1 MGMNDERL
9 GHTSPPARLLAWPLT
24 VLAALVPL
32 AFSPDLGDSF
42 ELPKLVLLKVGLAMM
57 LLMLAARS
65 SAAVDVSIARTPAG
79 LAALLVLST
88 NVLATLGSVEPR
100 TSLLGN
106 YGVGQGLLT
115 VAIGVAYF
123 WLAASWI
130 RTGAALTWLAAGL
143 ALAAAVSSGYAIVQ
157 YAGLDPLAW
166 LNFDATP
173 VFGTLGNPNGLG
185 EFLAMTLPLTAWLAW
200 SGRGLR
206 RDLPLWGLGLQ
217 VVALVMTQARAAWLT
232 VLLQVLV
239 VGLLAIRGGRES
251 DRWGRLLILAP
262 QAAALIG
269 FALLLVAPPSALGI
283 DAIDE
288 RAIWGLK
295 GEPLQSRREL
305 WHSTLAMIADR
316 PVLGW
321 GPDTFEL
328 AYPAYRS
335 PALDARLNVVL
346 RPETAHNAVLVAAFN
361 AGLPAAAAYVG
372 LHLTIVL
379 VLQRA
384 IFRSHSTTPTG
395 PPTAAL
401 ALLLSWGSYA
411 ILFVPGQPHVTTDW
425 LAWMI
430 GGAAVGLFGARAGT
444 WRAPTGQPL
453 APLVRLGTLALVLGL
468 LVEAGSGLAADA
480 AYGRAYAT
488 DQSDSPSP
496 SLVWLRRAV
505 DLRPFEPVYRRALGL
520 GLVDLARETDDPA
533 RFALAVEQLERASAL
548 SGERD
553 AELLIRLA
561 RATLEW
567 EAASGHVTDAPLVH
581 ARRALE
587 LDPLNP
593 LFRAEAADL
602 AVSLGRWELAREHWQ
617 TARAMARSA
626 DALQR
631 LGEVAMRLGGTLAA
645 RDAFRAATERP
656 WRTRFVPMHARSWG
670 EAALAAGLADEAARA
685 FGRALEL
692 APNDV
697 RTRIRRAE
705 TLAMAGRRAEAM
717 EEAGRALDQAPAD
730 PRAAALVER
739 LGRP

>member
-1 MGMNDERL
+1 MGVSQTRNE
-9 GHTSPPARLLAWPLT
+9 HSTWPARGAAW
-24 VLAALVPL
+24 VLAGLAAFVPL

-42 ELPKLVLLKVGLAMM
+42 ELPKLVLLKVGLAVI
-57 LLMLAARS
+57 LLMLAAGS
-65 SAAVDVSIARTPAG
+65 SAAVDLSIARTPAG
-79 LAALLVLST
+79 WIVLLLLCAH
-88 NVLATLGSVEPR
+88 VLATLGSIEPR

-123 WLAASWI
+123 WLAASWV
-130 RTGAALTWLAAGL
+130 RTEAALARLAAGL
-143 ALAAAVSSGYAIVQ
+143 TLAATASAGYAIVQ
-157 YAGLDPLAW
+157 AAGLDPLAW
-166 LNFDATP
+166 PYFDATP
-173 VFGTLGNPNGLG
+173 AFGTLGNPNGLG
-185 EFLAMTLPLTAWLAW
+185 ELLAMTLPLTAWLAW

-206 RDLPLWGLGLQ
+206 RDLPLWGLGVQ
-217 VVALVMTQARAAWLT
+217 GVALVMTQARAAWLT
-232 VLLQVLV
+232 VLLQLLV
-239 VGLLAIRGGRES
+239 VGWLAITHGRGSER
-251 DRWGRLLILAP
+251 RGRLLVLAP

-269 FALLLVAPPSALGI
+269 FALLLIVPPSALEI
-283 DAIDE
+283 DAGDE
-288 RAIWGLK
+288 RAVWGPK

-346 RPETAHNAVLVAAFN
+346 RPETAHNAVLIAAFN
-361 AGLPAAAAYVG
+361 AGLPAVAAYVG
-372 LHLTIVL
+372 LHATIVL
-379 VLQRA
+379 LLRGAV
-384 IFRSHSTTPTG
+384 FRSGPTTPTG

-401 ALLLSWGSYA
+401 GLLLSWGSSA
-411 ILFVPGQPHVTTDW
+411 MLFVPGQPHVTTDW
-425 LAWMI
+425 LAWLVA
-430 GGAAVGLFGARAGT
+430 GAAVGLFGARAGA
-444 WRAPTGQPL
+444 WRAPTGRPL
-453 APLVRLGTLALVLGL
+453 APAVRLGALVLALGL
-468 LVEAGSGLAADA
+468 LVEAGSSLAADA
-480 AYGRAYAT
+480 AYARAYA
-488 DQSDSPSP
+488 SDRSAAPSE

-520 GLVDLARETDDPA
+520 GLVDLARETNDPA
-533 RFALAVEQLERASAL
+533 RFALAVEQLERASMQ

-553 AELLIRLA
+553 PELLIRLA
-561 RATLEW
+561 RATLDW
-567 EAASGHVTDAPLVH
+567 EAASGRFTEAPLVH
-581 ARRALE
+581 ARRAVE

-602 AVSLGRWELAREHWQ
+602 AVSLGHLDLAREHWQ
-617 TARAMARSA
+617 AARVMARSA

-631 LGEVAMRLGGTLAA
+631 LGEVAMRLGDALAA
-645 RDAFRAATERP
+645 RDAFRAAAERP
-656 WRTRFVPMHARSWG
+656 WRPRFVPVHARSWG
-670 EAALAAGLADEAARA
+670 EAALAAGLADEAALA

-697 RTRIRRAE
+697 ETRIRRADA
-705 TLAMAGRRAEAM
+705 LAIAGRRAEAT
-717 EEAGRALDQAPAD
+717 EEARRALDQAPSD